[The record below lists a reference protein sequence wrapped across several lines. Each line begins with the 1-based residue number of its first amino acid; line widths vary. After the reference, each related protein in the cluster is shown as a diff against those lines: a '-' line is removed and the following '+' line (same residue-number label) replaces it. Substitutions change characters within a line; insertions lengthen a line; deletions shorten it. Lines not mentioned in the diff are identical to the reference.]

1 MWGFISCDPQGRMCE
16 TVGFRRLQ
24 MLGRILGLQS
34 ANLPLS
40 KAGLK
45 AKPLE
50 DGLGLWTIP

>member
-1 MWGFISCDPQGRMCE
+1 MCE

-50 DGLGLWTIP
+50 DGLGLRTIP

>member
-1 MWGFISCDPQGRMCE
+1 MWGFLSCDLGGRMCE

-24 MLGRILGLQS
+24 MLGMILGLQS

-45 AKPLE
+45 SKPLE
-50 DGLGLWTIP
+50 DGLGLQTIP